1 MSGFLETVGTVAR
14 GWSYRGAPQ
23 TPDPDRPADYSAA
36 ASGRRADRYTGHG
49 QPRQYADPQK
59 IRSATSNDRR
69 IMVAQDKPL
78 SAAAPVGQYGDRGLP
93 ADPTGTAT
101 VLSIQAMYGAG
112 QAGELGEIRW
122 GMAGN
127 SYEGSGYYG
136 ELGQLQR
143 YHGAQTVAQDMMA
156 IGTVGNRS
164 TYRGG
169 ILSGLPSTTGVPGL
183 PLSPVAQVLIQTGV

>member
-1 MSGFLETVGTVAR
+1 MSGFLETVGLIAR
-14 GWSYRGAPQ
+14 GWSYRGGPQ
-23 TPDPDRPADYSAA
+23 TPDPNRPADYSAA
-36 ASGRRADRYTGHG
+36 GGARRADRYTGHG
-49 QPRQYADPQK
+49 QPRQYPDPQK
-59 IRSATSNDRR
+59 LRSVNSPERR
-69 IMVAQDKPL
+69 VMVAEDRPL
-78 SAAAPVGQYGDRGLP
+78 AVAARVGQYGDRGLP

-127 SYEGSGYYG
+127 SYERSGYYG
-136 ELGQLQR
+136 DLGQLQR
-143 YHGAQTVAQDMMA
+143 YHGAQTVAQDMRA

-164 TYRGG
+164 TFRGG

-183 PLSPVAQVLIQTGV
+183 PLSPVAQVLVQTGT